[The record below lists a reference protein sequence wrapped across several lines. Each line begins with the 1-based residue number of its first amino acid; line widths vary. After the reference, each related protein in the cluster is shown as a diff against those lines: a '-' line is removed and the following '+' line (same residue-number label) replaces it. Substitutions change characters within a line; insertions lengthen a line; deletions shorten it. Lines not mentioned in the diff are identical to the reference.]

1 MHKTSSE
8 SAEMYLKTVA
18 ELGDGQEPVSL
29 ALVAERLEVTTV
41 SVNEMVKRLVE
52 QGWLEHIKYKGLQ
65 LTDSGRIVAH
75 SVMRRQRLWE
85 CFLVDHLHL
94 NWAGA
99 YEVACRLEHATS
111 SVLAEALAAY
121 LDHPTICPHGNP
133 IPSADGEINLDTGL
147 PLPALSI
154 GQSAEIISICP
165 TTTAIYAYL
174 QERQLQP
181 GQVVQVLAHAPLEG
195 PLSLLVGDNEVS
207 LGRNLAKFIRVRPVR
222 PAPRSQ

>member
-99 YEVACRLEHATS
+99 YEAVG
-111 SVLAEALAAY
+111 
-121 LDHPTICPHGNP
+121 IGP
-133 IPSADGEINLDTGL
+133 II
-147 PLPALSI
+147 
-154 GQSAEIISICP
+154 
-165 TTTAIYAYL
+165 
-174 QERQLQP
+174 
-181 GQVVQVLAHAPLEG
+181 H
-195 PLSLLVGDNEVS
+195 
-207 LGRNLAKFIRVRPVR
+207 
-222 PAPRSQ
+222 